1 MRASDID
8 PIAAAATRLNA
19 KLSGVDI
26 EVTETDP
33 AGRIEDDWDLVLVGD
48 IYYSEELG
56 RPATGWLQALAA
68 RGTEVL
74 IADND
79 RLHFPRDPFEALG
92 TMTIEPYYAI
102 LDSEKGRVGLWRA
115 KPA

>member
-8 PIAAAATRLNA
+8 PIAAAATLLNVE
-19 KLSGVDI
+19 LSGVDI
-26 EVTETDP
+26 EVTETGLV
-33 AGRIEDDWDLVLVGD
+33 GRIEDDWDLALVGD

-56 RPATGWLQALAA
+56 RRATGWLQALAA
-68 RGTEVL
+68 RGTEGL

-79 RLHFPRDPFEALG
+79 RFHFPRDPFEALG
-92 TMTIEPYYAI
+92 TMTIEPYHAI

>member
-19 KLSGVDI
+19 ELSGVDI
-26 EVTETDP
+26 EVTETDLV
-33 AGRIEDDWDLVLVGD
+33 GRIEDDWDLVMVGD

-56 RPATGWLQALAA
+56 QRATGWLQALAA

-74 IADND
+74 IADSAH
-79 RLHFPRDPFEALG
+79 RIHAFVCRETLRISIHF
-92 TMTIEPYYAI
+92 YC
-102 LDSEKGRVGLWRA
+102 
-115 KPA
+115 